1 MKAVND
7 SGCDHCD
14 LFLRMKA
21 VMIFLVLTLV
31 VVMAEAQSY
40 GPITNS
46 GNTGTTGGKSQVFI
60 QTELMLTD

>member
-31 VVMAEAQSY
+31 VIMAEPGESQSY
-40 GPITNS
+40 DAVPPYS
-46 GNTGTTGGKSQVFI
+46 ESQVLTH
-60 QTELMLTD
+60 TELMLTD